1 MAQPQNNFEN
11 IDEHVIIQSRL
22 ISLNS
27 KFATKKLNGSKLSS
41 LLFDFNS
48 IVTKDIDS
56 LYNTVALQSAEIP
69 SSYYNVNTTN
79 NTINLTQGILSG
91 TTASITIPVGNYDA
105 NTFAAA
111 FIVAFNAAAFPNNAT
126 LAFSTLT
133 GKFSLMSDQAGQ
145 LLTINLA
152 LTTARKILGIDDDA
166 TGTLAFN
173 YSAGNPTFMPLIAN
187 FLGVTKIKILSD
199 ALAGGNYDSNNLN
212 TTTLMDTIS
221 ATAPVFGLTVFSS
234 LGRESF
240 VKGKRIDEIDLQ
252 ILDQDNNFID
262 FNGINWTMTLLLN
275 THRRQ
280 TFSKVDASILNDRYE
295 AIVDAQEK
303 PEPLKKEVEELFDED
318 NLILN

>member
-1 MAQPQNNFEN
+1 
-11 IDEHVIIQSRL
+11 
-22 ISLNS
+22 
-27 KFATKKLNGSKLSS
+27 
-41 LLFDFNS
+41 
-48 IVTKDIDS
+48 
-56 LYNTVALQSAEIP
+56 
-69 SSYYNVNTTN
+69 
-79 NTINLTQGILSG
+79 
-91 TTASITIPVGNYDA
+91 
-105 NTFAAA
+105 
-111 FIVAFNAAAFPNNAT
+111 
-126 LAFSTLT
+126 
-133 GKFSLMSDQAGQ
+133 MSDQAGQ
-145 LLTINLA
+145 NLTINLA

-221 ATAPVFGLTVFSS
+221 ATAPVFGLTIFSS

-262 FNGINWTMTLLLN
+262 FNGIDWTMTLLLN

-295 AIVDAQEK
+295 AIVEAQEK
-303 PEPLKKEVEELFDED
+303 PQPLKKEIEELFDED
-318 NLILN
+318 ELILN

>member
-27 KFATKKLNGSKLSS
+27 KFATKKLNGSKHSS

-79 NTINLTQGILSG
+79 NTINLTQGG

-111 FIVAFNAAAFPNNAT
+111 FIVAFNAAAFANNGT

-145 LLTINLA
+145 NLTINLA

>member
-1 MAQPQNNFEN
+1 MSDNNFEN

-27 KFATKKLNGSKLSS
+27 KFATKKLNGSKHSS

-69 SSYYNVNTTN
+69 ASYYNVNTTN
-79 NTINLTQGILSG
+79 NTINLTQGG

-111 FIVAFNAAAFPNNAT
+111 FIVAFNAAAFANNGT

-145 LLTINLA
+145 DLTINLA
-152 LTTARKILGIDDDA
+152 LTTARKILGIDDNA

-221 ATAPVFGLTVFSS
+221 ATAPVFGLTTFSS

-262 FNGINWTMTLLLN
+262 FNGIDWTMTLLLN

-295 AIVDAQEK
+295 AIVEAQEK
-303 PEPLKKEVEELFDED
+303 PQPLKKEIEELFDED
-318 NLILN
+318 ELILN

>member
-79 NTINLTQGILSG
+79 NTINLTQGG

-111 FIVAFNAAAFPNNAT
+111 FIVAFNAAAFANNGT

-145 LLTINLA
+145 NLTINLA

-303 PEPLKKEVEELFDED
+303 PEPLKKEVEELFDMD
-318 NLILN
+318 NIILN

>member
-1 MAQPQNNFEN
+1 MSDNNFEN

-27 KFATKKLNGSKLSS
+27 KFATKKLNGSKHSS

-69 SSYYNVNTTN
+69 ASYYNVNTTN
-79 NTINLTQGILSG
+79 NTINLTQGG

-111 FIVAFNAAAFPNNAT
+111 FIVAFNAAAFANNGT

-145 LLTINLA
+145 NLTINLA

-221 ATAPVFGLTVFSS
+221 ATAPVFGLTIFSS

-262 FNGINWTMTLLLN
+262 FNGIDWTMTLLLN

-295 AIVDAQEK
+295 AIVEAQEK
-303 PEPLKKEVEELFDED
+303 PQPLKKEIEELFDED
-318 NLILN
+318 ELILN